1 MLEIAML
8 VGGPGSSV
16 TGQRGKLDEG
26 KEREERTEGQITT
39 TGAF

>member
-16 TGQRGKLDEG
+16 TERRGKLDEDKDRG
-26 KEREERTEGQITT
+26 QTEGQIST